1 MSENT
6 NENPNQALI
15 DSPHGLQE
23 GIKIKLLDMNL
34 NSREYLN

>member
-15 DSPHGLQE
+15 DSPNGLQE
-23 GIKIKLLDMNL
+23 GIKIKLLDMIQQDK
-34 NSREYLN
+34 E